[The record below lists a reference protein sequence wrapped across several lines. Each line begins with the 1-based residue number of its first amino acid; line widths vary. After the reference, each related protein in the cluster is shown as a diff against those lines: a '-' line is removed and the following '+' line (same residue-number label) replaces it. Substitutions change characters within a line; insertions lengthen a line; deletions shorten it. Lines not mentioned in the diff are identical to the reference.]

1 MRNRPYRSISAFAI
15 QKLRELRIGSLTGI
29 SSNQKRHPDLLG
41 GDVRYSRIMIGLITL
56 VVGVNIGTG
65 CTFETIAQTSGAI
78 KINRATLH
86 HKDGSTEAFSSVKM
100 FDDGAHEDDYPGDG
114 IFGAEMPSYPS
125 SNLIEYMF
133 TFQTIVPLAQET
145 SGPDPVVNLD
155 LPHDQIVINEFMAS
169 NSTTIQ
175 DGEGEFEDWIE
186 LLNVSGETK
195 DLSGTYLTDKESDP
209 KQWMFPEGTTLAPGE
224 HLIVWADKDVSDETG
239 FHANFKLSKEGETI
253 QLIDTD
259 ANGNNLIDLVI
270 FGKQNT
276 DVSFGRY
283 PDGSDFWLVL
293 FDPTPG
299 STNLPGRQLDYR
311 DTAGARV
318 WIMDP
323 NDGTPLIEDF
333 GDFISFAASYG
344 LSEGEV
350 GFLPAADTD
359 GNGTVEFADFL
370 NFAGAFNS
378 VAVSVNDNSPA
389 STKP

>member
-1 MRNRPYRSISAFAI
+1 MRNRSYRSISTFAI
-15 QKLRELRIGSLTGI
+15 QKLRELRIGSSTRI
-29 SSNQKRHPDLLG
+29 SLNQKCRPDLLG

-56 VVGVNIGTG
+56 VVGVNIGNG
-65 CTFETIAQTSGAI
+65 ITFETIAQTSGAI
-78 KINRATLH
+78 KINRATLYH
-86 HKDGSTEAFSSVKM
+86 TDGSTEAFSSVKM
-100 FDDGAHEDDYPGDG
+100 LDDGAHGDDYPGDG

-125 SNLIEYMF
+125 SYLIEYMF
-133 TFQTIVPLAQET
+133 TFQTVVSLAQET
-145 SGPDPVVNLD
+145 PGPDPVVNLD
-155 LPHDQIVINEFMAS
+155 LPRDRIVINEFMAS
-169 NSTTIQ
+169 NSATIQ

-186 LLNVSGETK
+186 LLNVSGETT
-195 DLSGTYLTDKESDP
+195 DLSGMYLTDKESDP

-224 HLIVWADKDVSDETG
+224 HLVVWADKDVSDETG
-239 FHANFKLSKEGETI
+239 LHANFKLSKEGEI
-253 QLIDTD
+253 VQLIDTD
-259 ANGNNLIDLVI
+259 ANGNKLIDLVI

-283 PDGSDFWLVL
+283 PDGADFWLVL

-311 DTAGARV
+311 DAAGAHV

-323 NDGTPLIEDF
+323 NDGTPLTEDF
-333 GDFISFAASYG
+333 SDFIAFAASYG

-359 GNGTVEFADFL
+359 ENGTVEFADFL

-389 STKP
+389 ITKP

>member
-1 MRNRPYRSISAFAI
+1 M
-15 QKLRELRIGSLTGI
+15 
-29 SSNQKRHPDLLG
+29 
-41 GDVRYSRIMIGLITL
+41 RYSIIMIGLITI

-65 CTFETIAQTSGAI
+65 STFETIAQTNGAI
-78 KINRATLH
+78 KILRATLH
-86 HKDGSTEAFSSVKM
+86 HTDGSTEAFSSVKM
-100 FDDGAHEDDYPGDG
+100 FDDGAHGDDYPGDG

-125 SNLIEYMF
+125 SNSIEYIF
-133 TFQTIVPLAQET
+133 TFQTIVPLSQET
-145 SGPDPVVNLD
+145 PGPDPVVNLD
-155 LPHDQIVINEFMAS
+155 LPRDRIVINEFMAS
-169 NSTTIQ
+169 NSATIQ

-186 LLNVSGETK
+186 LLNVSDETT

-224 HLIVWADKDVSDETG
+224 YLVVWADKDVSDETG

-259 ANGNNLIDLVI
+259 ANGNKLIDLVI
-270 FGKQNT
+270 FGKQKT

-283 PDGSDFWLVL
+283 PDGADSWLVL

-299 STNLPGRQLDYR
+299 STNLLGRQSDYR

-333 GDFISFAASYG
+333 GDFIAFAASYG

-359 GNGTVEFADFL
+359 GNGTVGFADFL